1 MEEIE
6 TASWEMT
13 YQLPQLVASDMLL
26 ALRLRIFG
34 TTAGNIVKKKPDRD
48 LISLLEW
55 RNWKP
60 RENFKTISARLHC
73 LVRRSL
79 GIQDLVMAIWM
90 ISLSRRSSLPNINY
104 LCELSTEKHLLRDRQ
119 FEIHIW

>member
-26 ALRLRIFG
+26 TLRLRNFEA
-34 TTAGNIVKKKPDRD
+34 TAGTVVKKRPDRD
-48 LISLLEW
+48 LISFLEW
-55 RNWKP
+55 RDWKP
-60 RENFKTISARLHC
+60 RENFKTVLARLHC

-90 ISLSRRSSLPNINY
+90 VSLSRRSSLPNKDY
-104 LCELSTEKHLLRDRQ
+104 LCDLSTEEHLLRDRQ
-119 FEIHIW
+119 SEIHIW